1 MDLLNILHKY
11 SAVFITGLLI
21 LAGPQIRAEQE
32 QHLPETLESVKTE
45 QQTFSTTE
53 DKGIQDSSR
62 IVLTVSEQ
70 EWLKAHP
77 VIDIGVDGNWPPI
90 DFLDAV
96 GHHSGIAHEFLQR
109 MSQMLGVRFNPVP
122 GPTFNKMLNKVKSGQ
137 LKVGMTIVE
146 TPQRRQSLWF
156 TDPYFTAHKIIVSRR
171 SSQQFRSPNELSG
184 KTVAMEE
191 GYYSVDLIK
200 KKYPNIS
207 LKLLPSTLDALNA
220 VSWGQADAYIG
231 NGVVVEWLI
240 NEYQIANLNISGQA
254 GLKPSRQRF
263 AVYKDNA
270 WQPLVGIINKALSGI
285 TEAQRKTIFK
295 KWVGFASKAEDLKL
309 RIKLT
314 ETEYRWLKQHPDIR
328 LGIDRQWPPVE
339 FVDHKGQY
347 RGLSSDFIKI
357 FSQAFDVNIV
367 DDTLL
372 TWEQVIKQAREHRL
386 DLLPA
391 VLKTPAREKYL
402 NFTRPY
408 LNFST
413 VIFVNQDRIHT
424 TTLQDLHG
432 KKVGIE
438 ESYAVRELVH
448 RDHPEIR
455 LVTVKNNKDGLD
467 QVALGKIDAYI
478 GNLTTSSYLLNKFGI
493 SNVKVGGTTP
503 YAMDLR
509 MGVRKDWPELVSIL
523 NKYLNALSEEDIA
536 RIRHK
541 WLTVTYDIQVDYST
555 IRNTII
561 IAGLLL
567 LLSFSWIVYFRQK
580 NTALQRSEEQ
590 LNQIINTV
598 PLAIMMTD
606 DNGTI
611 IRANSFA
618 EDLMKSEDTVVGQNI
633 TRYYYEPEQRKS
645 VIQMLSQHK
654 RIRNQQI
661 YFQTTRNK
669 VLKGLFSAVR
679 VSVANREANLG
690 VFVDL
695 SDRIKMEEELKQAK
709 EASEQASRFKS
720 NFLANMSHE
729 IRTPMNAII
738 GMTHLV
744 LMTELTQKQLDYIR
758 KIDISAHHLL
768 VIINDILDISKI
780 EAGKLIIEKTT
791 FNLDEVLEHI
801 QNLISLKATEKNLS
815 VRFKKT
821 SDVPVNLLGDP
832 LRLGQ
837 VLLNLVQNAIKFTE
851 RGEVVVNITTVQS
864 ADNKIITDKH
874 QFGEQADNHVT
885 LHFGV
890 SDTGIGI
897 EPEKLDRLFEPFIQ
911 ADNSISRQYGG
922 TGLGLSISF
931 QLVALMGGQLKV
943 ESQPGKGSIFSF
955 SLVFEKQQI
964 LPLEDQLQSN
974 NKPGKESIKELRK
987 SVQRL
992 KGKVLLVEDNKIN
1005 QQVAQELLEGYGLL
1019 VVIADNGKQ
1028 ALELASSTDFDLILM
1043 DVQMPVM
1050 DGLEATRQLRQIKS
1064 YQYTPVIAMT
1074 AHAMDGDREA
1084 CLQAGMN
1091 DYLSKPIDPNVLLH
1105 VLSNWLESYEVLHAA
1120 SADVPADINLPDNIP
1135 GIDLAWGLKRVGGN
1149 KKLFI
1154 RLLNDFLQSHQGVC
1168 EKTRQFI
1175 LNNNIEAARRQVHT
1189 IQGVAGNIG
1198 ARDLQAAAMELEK
1211 SIRTGADKTVY
1222 QELADKFCRQA
1233 RIVFAALYNLEQPS
1247 QPSDNNEHANSGAPA
1262 EIKSLTPE
1270 VRTELQ
1276 QLNIHLQKLLLEG
1289 DPVARNTAG
1298 KILQLMQDYLAESD
1312 LILIRQMLSAIES
1325 YDFDAAMELLR
1336 SLNFEQG

>member
-1 MDLLNILHKY
+1 MDLLHIFHKY
-11 SAVFITGLLI
+11 SAAFITGLLI
-21 LAGPQIRAEQE
+21 LAVPKILLAQE
-32 QHLPETLESVKTE
+32 QPIAEVSESVKIQ
-45 QQTFSTTE
+45 QQTYSTAA
-53 DKGIQDSSR
+53 DKVIQEPSR
-62 IVLTVSEQ
+62 IVLTASEQ

-90 DFLDAV
+90 DFLDDE

-109 MSQMLGVRFNPVP
+109 MSQMLGIRFNPVP
-122 GPTFNKMLNKVKSGQ
+122 GPTFNAMLSKIKSGQ

-146 TPQRRQSLWF
+146 TPQRSQSLWF
-156 TDPYFTAHKIIVSRR
+156 TEPYFTAHKIIVSRR
-171 SSQQFRSPNELSG
+171 SSQQFRTPDELSG

-200 KKYPNIS
+200 KKYPNIR
-207 LKLLPSTLDALNA
+207 LKLLPSTLDALNT

-240 NEYQIANLNISGQA
+240 NEYQIANLAISGDA

-263 AVYKDNA
+263 AVFKDDA
-270 WQPLVGIINKALSGI
+270 WRPLVRIINKALAQI
-285 TEAQRKTIFK
+285 NEPQRKAIFK
-295 KWVGFASKAEDLKL
+295 KWIGFVSGTDDLKS
-309 RIKLT
+309 RIQLSDT
-314 ETEYRWLKQHPDIR
+314 ELNWLKQHTGIR
-328 LGIDRQWPPVE
+328 LGIDRHWPPVE

-347 RGLSSDFIKI
+347 QGLSSDFIEI
-357 FSQAFDVNIV
+357 FAQAFDINVEV
-367 DDTLL
+367 DTSL
-372 TWEQVIKQAREHRL
+372 TWEQVIQQAQKQQL

-408 LNFST
+408 LDFST
-413 VIFVNQDRIHT
+413 VIFVNEQRMHT

-432 KKVGIE
+432 KNVGIE

-448 RDHPEIR
+448 RDHPEIK
-455 LVTVKNNKDGLD
+455 LVTVKNNKDGLE

-509 MGVRKDWPELVSIL
+509 MGIRKDWPELVTIL

-541 WLTVTYDIQVDYST
+541 WLTVKYDVQVDYST

-567 LLSFSWIVYFRQK
+567 LLSFSWMVYFRQK
-580 NTALQRSEEQ
+580 NMALQRSEEQ

-606 DNGTI
+606 DSGTI

-618 EDLMKSEDTVVGQNI
+618 EDLMESEDTVVGQNI
-633 TRYYYEPEQRKS
+633 TRFYYDLEQRKT
-645 VIQMLSQHK
+645 VINQLRQHK
-654 RIRNQQI
+654 KIKNQQI
-661 YFQTTRNK
+661 YFQTTGKK

-679 VSVANREANLG
+679 VTMANREANLG
-690 VFVDL
+690 IFVDL
-695 SDRIKMEEELKQAK
+695 SERIKMEEELKQAK

-744 LMTELTQKQLDYIR
+744 LMTELSQKQLDYIR
-758 KIDISAHHLL
+758 KIDISAHNLL
-768 VIINDILDISKI
+768 AIINDILDISKI

-791 FNLDEVLEHI
+791 FNLDEVLQHI
-801 QNLISLKATEKNLS
+801 NNLTSLKVTEKNLS
-815 VRFKKT
+815 VRFNKAA
-821 SDVPVNLLGDP
+821 DVPLNLLGDP

-851 RGEVVVNITTVQS
+851 QGEVVVNITRVQP
-864 ADNKIITDKH
+864 ADEQNDQCLNL
-874 QFGEQADNHVT
+874 QFS
-885 LHFGV
+885 V

-897 EPEKLDRLFEPFIQ
+897 EPDKLKRLFEPFIQ

-931 QLVALMGGQLKV
+931 QLVALMGGQLRV
-943 ESQPGKGSIFSF
+943 ESQPGKGSTFSF
-955 SLVFEKQQI
+955 SLPLEKQQL
-964 LPLEDQLQSN
+964 LPLAEQLQSKN
-974 NKPGKESIKELRK
+974 QPGKK
-987 SVQRL
+987 SKKVPEKMVQRL

-1005 QQVAQELLEGYGLL
+1005 QQVARELLEGYGLL
-1019 VVIADNGKQ
+1019 VAIADNGEQ
-1028 ALELASSTDFDLILM
+1028 ALGLAGSTDFDLILM

-1050 DGLEATRQLRQIKS
+1050 DGLEATRQLRQIKA

-1091 DYLSKPIDPNVLLH
+1091 DYLAKPIDPDILLQM
-1105 VLSNWLESYEVLHAA
+1105 LSNWLESYEVLHAA

-1149 KKLFI
+1149 KKLFV
-1154 RLLNDFLQSHQGVC
+1154 RLLNDFYQSHQGAC
-1168 EKTRQFI
+1168 EKTRQFL

-1211 SIRTGADKTVY
+1211 AIRTGADKTVC
-1222 QELADKFCRQA
+1222 QELSDKFCRQA
-1233 RIVFAALYNLEQPS
+1233 GIVFDALHNLEQTSRPADKNESADPGAPKTS
-1247 QPSDNNEHANSGAPA
+1247 QP
-1262 EIKSLTPE
+1262 LTAE
-1270 VRTELQ
+1270 VREELQ
-1276 QLNIHLQKLLLEG
+1276 PLNNHLQKLLLEG
-1289 DPVARNTAG
+1289 DPDARNTAG
-1298 KILQLMQDYLAESD
+1298 KILQLLNDYLSETD
-1312 LILIRQMLSAIES
+1312 RGLLRQMLSAIEN
-1325 YDFDAAMELLR
+1325 YDFDTAMEILK
-1336 SLNFEQG
+1336 SLKFE

>member
-1 MDLLNILHKY
+1 MDLLHILYKFL
-11 SAVFITGLLI
+11 AVCIIGLLI
-21 LAGPQIRAEQE
+21 LTGSQIHAAQE
-32 QHLPETLESVKTE
+32 QHLPEAPVPVKTDR
-45 QQTFSTTE
+45 QTFRTPVDE
-53 DKGIQDSSR
+53 VIQDSLK
-62 IVLTVSEQ
+62 IGLTASEQ
-70 EWLKAHP
+70 EWLEAHP

-90 DFLDAV
+90 DFLDA
-96 GHHSGIAHEFLQR
+96 GRHHSGIAHEFLQR

-122 GPTFNKMLNKVKSGQ
+122 GPTFNAMLSKVKSGQ

-146 TPQRRQSLWF
+146 TSQRRQSLWF

-171 SSQQFRSPNELSG
+171 LSQQFRSPDELSG

-200 KKYPNIS
+200 KKYPNIR
-207 LKLLPSTLDALNA
+207 LKLFPSTRDALNA

-270 WQPLVGIINKALSGI
+270 WQPLVGIINKALSRI
-285 TEAQRKTIFK
+285 TKAQRKAIFK
-295 KWVGFASKAEDLKL
+295 KWLGYASKAEDLKI

-314 ETEYRWLKQHPDIR
+314 ETESRWLKQHPDIR
-328 LGIDRQWPPVE
+328 LGIDQHWPPVE

-347 RGLSSDFIKI
+347 SGLSSDFIKI
-357 FSQAFDVNIV
+357 FSQAFDVNIMV
-367 DDTLL
+367 DTSLS
-372 TWEQVIKQAREHRL
+372 WEQVIQQAREHRL

-391 VLKTPAREKYL
+391 VLKTPARENFL
-402 NFTRPY
+402 SFTRPY

-413 VIFVNQDRIHT
+413 VIFVNQERIHT
-424 TTLQDLHG
+424 TMLQDLHG
-432 KKVGIE
+432 KTVGIE
-438 ESYAVRELVH
+438 EFYAIRELVH

-455 LVTVKNNKDGLD
+455 LVTVKNNKDGLE

-493 SNVKVGGTTP
+493 NNVKVGGTTP

-523 NKYLNALSEEDIA
+523 NKYLNALSAEDIA

-541 WLTVTYDIQVDYST
+541 WLTVKYDIEVDYRT

-567 LLSFSWIVYFRQK
+567 LLSFSWVVYIRQK
-580 NTALQRSEEQ
+580 NTSLQRNEEQ

-618 EDLMKSEDTVVGQNI
+618 EKLMESEVSVVGQNI
-633 TRYYYEPEQRKS
+633 SRFYYDLEQRKV
-645 VIQMLSQHK
+645 VIQMLREHK
-654 RIRNQQI
+654 RIKNQQI

-669 VLKGLFSAVR
+669 ILKGLFSAVR

-695 SDRIKMEEELKQAK
+695 SERIKMEEELKQARD
-709 EASEQASRFKS
+709 ASEQANRFKS

-744 LMTELTQKQLDYIR
+744 LMTELTQKQLDYIH
-758 KIDISAHHLL
+758 KIDISAHNLL
-768 VIINDILDISKI
+768 AIINDILDISKI

-791 FNLDEVLEHI
+791 FNLDDVLQHI
-801 QNLISLKATEKNLS
+801 DNLISLKAAEKDLT
-815 VRFKKT
+815 VRFNKAE
-821 SDVPVNLLGDP
+821 DVPVNLLGDP

-851 RGEVVVNITTVQS
+851 QGEVVVNITPVQS
-864 ADNKIITDKH
+864 AHNN
-874 QFGEQADNHVT
+874 QSGEQADNHIT
-885 LHFGV
+885 LHFSV

-897 EPEKLDRLFEPFIQ
+897 EPEKLDKLFEPFIQ

-931 QLVALMGGQLKV
+931 QLVALMGGLLRV
-943 ESQPGKGSIFSF
+943 ESQPGKGSTFSF
-955 SLVFEKQQI
+955 SLVFEKQQA
-964 LPLEDQLQSN
+964 LPLDEQIQN
-974 NKPGKESIKELRK
+974 NNEPGNESKKDLHK
-987 SVQRL
+987 LVQRL

-1005 QQVAQELLEGYGLL
+1005 QQVARELLEGYGLL
-1019 VVIADNGKQ
+1019 VAIADNGAQ
-1028 ALELASSTDFDLILM
+1028 ALELAGSTDFDLILM

-1050 DGLEATRQLRQIKS
+1050 DGLEATRQLRKIKS
-1064 YQYTPVIAMT
+1064 YQYTPIIAMT

-1084 CLQAGMN
+1084 CLQSGMN
-1091 DYLSKPIDPNVLLH
+1091 DYLSKPIDPDILLQM
-1105 VLSNWLESYEVLHAA
+1105 LSNWLESYETLHVE
-1120 SADVPADINLPDNIP
+1120 SADVSVDIDLPDNIP

-1149 KKLFI
+1149 KTLFI
-1154 RLLNDFLQSHQGVC
+1154 RLLNDFFQSHQGAC

-1198 ARDLQAAAMELEK
+1198 ARDLQTAAMELEK
-1211 SIRTGADKTVY
+1211 LIRTGADKTLY
-1222 QELADKFCRQA
+1222 HELSDKFCQQA
-1233 RIVFAALYNLEQPS
+1233 SIVFEALYNLEQS
-1247 QPSDNNEHANSGAPA
+1247 AQSSDNNQHANTGTPVN
-1262 EIKSLTPE
+1262 IKLLTPE
-1270 VRTELQ
+1270 VRAELQ
-1276 QLNIHLQKLLLEG
+1276 QLNKHLQKLLLEG
-1289 DPVARNTAG
+1289 DPEARNTAG
-1298 KILQLMQDYLAESD
+1298 KILQLMKDYLGETE
-1312 LILIRQMLSAIES
+1312 LILIRQLQSVIEN
-1325 YDFDAAMELLR
+1325 YDFDMALELLR
-1336 SLNFEQG
+1336 SLKFE

>member
-1 MDLLNILHKY
+1 MDLLHIFHKY
-11 SAVFITGLLI
+11 SAVFITGLL
-21 LAGPQIRAEQE
+21 LLTGPQIRAAQE
-32 QHLPETLESVKTE
+32 QHLPEMSESVKTE

-53 DKGIQDSSR
+53 DKGIQDSSS
-62 IVLTVSEQ
+62 IVLSASEQ

-90 DFLDAV
+90 DFLDAA

-109 MSQMLGVRFNPVP
+109 LSQMLGVQFNPVP
-122 GPTFNKMLNKVKSGQ
+122 GPTFNKMLSKVKSGE

-146 TPQRRQSLWF
+146 TPQRRQFLWF
-156 TDPYFTAHKIIVSRR
+156 TDPYFTAHKIIISRR
-171 SSQQFRSPNELSG
+171 SSQQFRNPDELSG
-184 KTVAMEE
+184 KIVAMEE

-200 KKYPNIS
+200 KKYPNIR

-254 GLKPSRQRF
+254 GLKPSGQRF

-270 WQPLVGIINKALSGI
+270 WQPLVGIINKALSRI
-285 TEAQRKTIFK
+285 TKAQRKTIFK
-295 KWVGFASKAEDLKL
+295 KWLGFASKAEDLKL

-314 ETEYRWLKQHPDIR
+314 EAEYRWLKQHPDIR

-347 RGLSSDFIKI
+347 SGLSSDFIKI
-357 FSQAFDVNIV
+357 FSQAFDVNILV
-367 DDTLL
+367 DTHLN
-372 TWEQVIKQAREHRL
+372 WEQVIQQAREHRL

-424 TTLQDLHG
+424 ITLQDLHG

-438 ESYAVRELVH
+438 ESYAIREFVH

-455 LVTVKNNKDGLD
+455 LVTVKNNKEGLD

-478 GNLTTSSYLLNKFGI
+478 GNLTTSSFLLNKFGI

-509 MGVRKDWPELVSIL
+509 MGIRKDWPELVTIL
-523 NKYLNALSEEDIA
+523 NKYLNALTEEDIA

-541 WLTVTYDIQVDYST
+541 WLTVKYDVQVDYST

-567 LLSFSWIVYFRQK
+567 LLSFSWVVYFRQK

-618 EDLMKSEDTVVGQNI
+618 EDLMESEDTVVGQNI
-633 TRYYYEPEQRKS
+633 THFYYEPEQRKS

-654 RIRNQQI
+654 RIKNQQI

-709 EASEQASRFKS
+709 EASEQANRFKS

-758 KIDISAHHLL
+758 KIDISAHNLL
-768 VIINDILDISKI
+768 AIINDILDISKI

-791 FNLDEVLEHI
+791 FNLDEVLQHI
-801 QNLISLKATEKNLS
+801 DNLISLKAAEKNLS
-815 VRFKKT
+815 VRFNKAA
-821 SDVPVNLLGDP
+821 DVPVNLLGDP

-851 RGEVVVNITTVQS
+851 QGEVVVNITTVQS
-864 ADNKIITDKH
+864 ADKNQSGK
-874 QFGEQADNHVT
+874 QADNHIT
-885 LHFGV
+885 LHFAV

-943 ESQPGKGSIFSF
+943 QSQPGKGSTFSF

-964 LPLEDQLQSN
+964 LPLEEQLQSN
-974 NKPGKESIKELRK
+974 NEPVKASTKDLHKA
-987 SVQRL
+987 VQRL

-1005 QQVAQELLEGYGLL
+1005 QQVARELLEGYGLL
-1019 VVIADNGKQ
+1019 VAIADNGAQ
-1028 ALELASSTDFDLILM
+1028 ALELAGSTDFDLILM

-1050 DGLEATRQLRQIKS
+1050 DGLEATRQLRKIKS
-1064 YQYTPVIAMT
+1064 YQYIPIIAMT

-1091 DYLSKPIDPNVLLH
+1091 DYLSKPIDPDVLLQM
-1105 VLSNWLESYEVLHAA
+1105 LSNWLEGYETLHVE
-1120 SADVPADINLPDNIP
+1120 SADVPVDIALPDNIP
-1135 GIDLAWGLKRVGGN
+1135 GIDLTWGLKRVGGN

-1154 RLLNDFLQSHQGVC
+1154 RLLNDFFHSHQAAC

-1211 SIRTGADKTVY
+1211 AIRTGADKAIY
-1222 QELADKFCRQA
+1222 QELSDKFCQQA
-1233 RIVFAALYNLEQPS
+1233 RIVFDALHNLEQSPQS
-1247 QPSDNNEHANSGAPA
+1247 SDNNEHANTGIPVN
-1262 EIKSLTPE
+1262 IKSLTPE
-1270 VRTELQ
+1270 VRAELQ
-1276 QLNIHLQKLLLEG
+1276 QLNKHLQKLLLEG
-1289 DPVARNTAG
+1289 DPAARNTAG
-1298 KILQLMQDYLAESD
+1298 KILQLLKDYLGETE
-1312 LILIRQMLSAIES
+1312 LILIRQLLSAIEN
-1325 YDFDAAMELLR
+1325 YDFDAALELLR
-1336 SLNFEQG
+1336 SLKFE